1 MSGRESRFGRDR
13 IKEQF
18 EELSN
23 SLSKET
29 TVYLIGGGAMT
40 LRNQKTATKD
50 IDLVVESREVYE
62 RICDGLNRFGYSP
75 QNEGDLSQEYRE
87 LRAAVIL
94 EKGDRRF
101 DIFNHQVAGELILT
115 KEIKER
121 SETVF
126 EELDLNVRMFSNEDI
141 FLFKS
146 VANRPDDM
154 GDMEVLIGV
163 GLDFDIVVKE
173 LRRQIKETR
182 KDEFVTSI
190 SRKLKRLEEETGI
203 RTDLSE
209 RVEEMNEVS
218 KRASEIATLP
228 GLVEEDHSDGLKGMS
243 IGLVETQMEYSREEV
258 EEAVE
263 WLEML
268 GKIRRES
275 GRLVLV
281 DED

>member
-1 MSGRESRFGRDR
+1 MSGREARFGRDHIR
-13 IKEQF
+13 EQF

-23 SLSKET
+23 SLSQET

-40 LRNQKTATKD
+40 LRNQKAATKD
-50 IDLVVESREVYE
+50 IDLVVESRDVYD
-62 RICDGLNRFGYSP
+62 RICDGLSGFGYNP
-75 QNEGDLSQEYRE
+75 QDEEGLSQEYRE
-87 LRAAVIL
+87 LGAAVVL
-94 EKGDRRF
+94 EKDDRRF
-101 DIFNHQVAGELILT
+101 DIFNRQVAGELILT

-126 EELDLNVRMFSNEDI
+126 EGLDLDVRMFSNEDI

-163 GLDFDIVVKE
+163 GLDFYIIMKE
-173 LRRQIKETR
+173 LRRQVKETR

-190 SRKLKRLEEETGI
+190 SRKLKRLEGETGI

-209 RVEEMNEVS
+209 RIEEMNEVS

-228 GLVEEDHSDGLKGMS
+228 ELVEEGRFGGLKGMS
-243 IGLVETQMEYSREEV
+243 IGLVETQMEYSRKEV

-268 GKIRRES
+268 GKIRRDG

>member
-1 MSGRESRFGRDR
+1 MLF
-13 IKEQF
+13 
-18 EELSN
+18 
-23 SLSKET
+23 
-29 TVYLIGGGAMT
+29 
-40 LRNQKTATKD
+40 
-50 IDLVVESREVYE
+50 
-62 RICDGLNRFGYSP
+62 
-75 QNEGDLSQEYRE
+75 
-87 LRAAVIL
+87 
-94 EKGDRRF
+94 
-101 DIFNHQVAGELILT
+101 
-115 KEIKER
+115 R
-121 SETVF
+121 S
-126 EELDLNVRMFSNEDI
+126 I
-141 FLFKS
+141 
-146 VANRPDDM
+146 
-154 GDMEVLIGV
+154 I
-163 GLDFDIVVKE
+163 VKE

-182 KDEFVTSI
+182 KDKFVTSI
-190 SRKLKRLEEETGI
+190 SRKLKRLEEEKGI

-209 RVEEMNEVS
+209 RIEEMNEVS

>member
-1 MSGRESRFGRDR
+1 MKDRDFMFGIDR
-13 IKEQF
+13 IREQF

-23 SLSKET
+23 SLSEET

-40 LRNQKTATKD
+40 LKNQKAATKD
-50 IDLVVESREVYE
+50 IDLVVESKGVYD
-62 RICDGLNRFGYSP
+62 RICEGLEEFGYSP
-75 QNEGDLSQEYRE
+75 QYEEDLSQEYRE
-87 LRAAVIL
+87 LGAAVVL

-101 DIFNHQVAGELILT
+101 DIFNRQVAGELILT
-115 KEIKER
+115 EEIKER

-163 GLDFDIVVKE
+163 GLDFDIIMKE
-173 LRRQIKETR
+173 LRRQVKETG

-190 SRKLKRLEEETGI
+190 SRKLERLEEETGI
-203 RTDLSE
+203 RTDISE
-209 RVEEMNEVS
+209 RIEEMNEVS
-218 KRASEIATLP
+218 KRASEVAALP
-228 GLVEEDHSDGLKGMS
+228 ELVEENHFDGLRGMS
-243 IGLVETQMEYSREEV
+243 IGLVETQMEYSRSEV

-281 DED
+281 GED